1 MADQPPGVPTR
12 VAGTWVAGGTIVDPT
27 ILLFLVQDGLTSGAI
42 YALLGLALVL
52 VFTVTKVIFIPQ
64 GEFVA
69 YGALTLAVLDKGEIP
84 GTVWLLLVFAAAALV
99 FELWDLRKKPSAAGL
114 GRLVLTHVAAPL
126 AIVALT
132 LWLAPMKLGPIPQ
145 ALLTILVIT
154 PMGPY
159 LYRVAF
165 QPLAETSV
173 LVLLIAAVGAH
184 WSMTGLSLVFF
195 GPEGLRAQPL
205 SSAMVTVGPLPVTG
219 QSIAVYVSFL
229 ALMVALYLFFDRTI
243 TGKAL
248 KATAVN
254 RLGAKLVGI
263 PTAAAG
269 SVAFLLA
276 AAIGAAS
283 GVLIAPV
290 TTIYYD
296 TGFLIGLKGFVA
308 AILGGLASYPLTA
321 LAALL
326 VGLIEAFA
334 AFYASAVKEI
344 IVFMLVIPALLI
356 RALTST
362 AVEDEED
369 H

>member
-1 MADQPPGVPTR
+1 MDL
-12 VAGTWVAGGTIVDPT
+12 T
-27 ILLFLVQDGLTSGAI
+27 ILLFLLQDGLTSGAI

-69 YGALTLAVLDKGEIP
+69 YGALTMALLDQGRVP
-84 GTVWLLLVFAAAALV
+84 GTVWLLVAFAAVALL
-99 FELWDLRKKPSAAGL
+99 FELWGERHNL
-114 GRLVLTHVAAPL
+114 GSRLMARLAVSHVAIPA

-132 LWLAPMKLGPIPQ
+132 MALAPMKLGPVPQ
-145 ALLTILVIT
+145 ALLTVLMIA

-159 LYRVAF
+159 LYRFAF

-184 WSMTGLSLVFF
+184 WSMTGLSLLFF
-195 GPEGLRAQPL
+195 GPEGLRAEPL
-205 SSAMVTVGPLPVTG
+205 SRASWTVGPLPVSG
-219 QSIAVYVSFL
+219 QSIAVYAAFL
-229 ALMVALYLFFDRTI
+229 LLMVALYFFFDRTL

-263 PTAAAG
+263 PTASAG
-269 SVAFLLA
+269 STAFLLA
-276 AAIGAAS
+276 AIIGAAS
-283 GVLIAPV
+283 GVLIAPI

-321 LAALL
+321 LAAIL

-334 AFYASAVKEI
+334 SFHASAFKEI
-344 IVFMLVIPALLI
+344 IVFMLVLPALLI
-356 RALTST
+356 RALTT
-362 AVEDEED
+362 TQIDDEED